1 MKLGHRLSAP
11 AIRVPIPERRMHTAT
26 RAAMDLRW
34 PLSNDTLH
42 ASMSLQQTNKQTTR
56 VCERRGFLKL
66 GFSTMHST
74 KLVIV
79 SLQQVTILLSRAD
92 RHCVLLGFSSVIL
105 CLKSVH
111 LMCSSV
117 GAFQLQEYM
126 MTPLNDEVGRSQR
139 EKYAT

>member
-11 AIRVPIPERRMHTAT
+11 AIRVPIPERRMHTAK
-26 RAAMDLRW
+26 RAAMDRRW

-42 ASMSLQQTNKQTTR
+42 ASMSLEQTNKQTTR

-66 GFSTMHST
+66 GFSTLHST

-92 RHCVLLGFSSVIL
+92 RHSVLLKFSSAIL

-126 MTPLNDEVGRSQR
+126 MAPLNDEVGRSQR